1 MTGLAVRVVAAI
13 ATIVVVVAVGL
24 LPFLTP
30 LWIFPAQA
38 RAATDLW
45 TGWPIETVHAVTG
58 DVLVDLVVG
67 PPDFDQVV
75 DGEPVF
81 NEREVGHL
89 RDVRGVLLGF
99 AVAVAIAVIVLVVL
113 RSRHRADR
121 ADLRGIRA
129 GGVVTVAAIVALGI
143 TAAVAFET
151 LFEIFHR
158 IFFASGSYTFDPTT
172 ERLVQLFPMDFWF
185 ETSIAIGAAILL
197 VAAVVAI
204 AASRRLAT
212 LERRR
217 S

>member
-1 MTGLAVRVVAAI
+1 VTGLVVRVVAAI
-13 ATIVVVVAVGL
+13 ATILVVVGVGL

-38 RAATDLW
+38 RASADLW

-58 DVLVDLVVG
+58 EVLVDLVVG

-75 DGEPVF
+75 DGEPVL

-89 RDVRGVLLGF
+89 RDVRAVLLGF
-99 AVAVAIAVIVLVVL
+99 TAAVAIAVVVLVVL
-113 RSRHRADR
+113 RSRQRADH

-185 ETSIAIGAAILL
+185 ETSIAIGVVILVVAAI
-197 VAAVVAI
+197 VAI
-204 AASRRLAT
+204 IASRRLAA
-212 LERRR
+212 LER
-217 S
+217 SPS